1 MIKTI
6 LKLIWRYFDV
16 MCIVAAT
23 IFAVCGFFMLN
34 FIAGIF
40 SVSGA
45 LLIWAF
51 ISEMI
56 SNSINRK
63 E

>member
-56 SNSINRK
+56 SNSIDRK

>member
-1 MIKTI
+1 MIKAI

-16 MCIVAAT
+16 MCMVAAT
-23 IFAVCGFFMLN
+23 VFAVCGFFMLN
-34 FIAGIF
+34 FVAGIF

-56 SNSINRK
+56 SNSIDR
-63 E
+63 EE